1 MVLNAD
7 LIKTA
12 LGKRTADL
20 TVKGGYLINVY
31 TEEAYRADVA
41 IAGNRIA
48 AVDESLPDGRMVVNV
63 DGMYL
68 APGFIDSHTHVE
80 MSFLTL
86 TEFGKIALKH
96 GTTCV
101 MEEPHE
107 IANVLGLR
115 GVKALVEEA
124 KTLPVRFYFQIPSC
138 VPSSIHETSGAA
150 LTLKDV
156 KEGLKLPRVVGLGEF
171 MNVPSILRADRGALR
186 KIEVARRLG
195 AVVEGHCP
203 GLEGCELNAYASTG
217 ISSDHE
223 AFQPLEG
230 VRKLRAGLTLEIR
243 EGSTVKN
250 LKDLLKPILKLN
262 LSLENC
268 CLATDDILP
277 GDLEA
282 LGYMDYVVR
291 RAIEEGVD
299 PVKAVKMATLNPA
312 RHFRLEQDLGSVTP
326 GKLADIVVLKNL
338 QKVEV
343 DSVILNGKIAY
354 HRGDI
359 RVPFKKFRFPSWA
372 YNTVKL
378 KRKIKREELKVRVQ
392 GFSGSR
398 VLVNVIRIT
407 EGQAYTLREKRWM
420 KVRDGEVLGDEDA
433 AKVFVIERHG
443 KRGGVG
449 KGFIAG
455 LGLRKGAISST
466 VGHDAHNIIVAG
478 HDVEDVYLA
487 FRRLFEIKGGIVIVQ
502 DGEVTCDLPLPIA
515 GLMSDEK
522 YERVLRRLEE
532 LEREARKLGVSIK
545 SPFVQLS
552 FISLTSIPEIRL
564 TDLGLFDVK
573 ANRFIDLIEEA
584 KP

>member
-1 MVLNAD
+1 M
-7 LIKTA
+7 IRTA
-12 LGKRTADL
+12 LGKRRADL
-20 TVKGGYLINVY
+20 AVKGGFVINVY
-31 TEEAYRADVA
+31 TEEVYRADVA
-41 IAGNRIA
+41 VAGNRIA
-48 AVDESLPDGRMVVNV
+48 AVDESLPEGVRTINV
-63 DGMYL
+63 EGMYL

-86 TEFGKIALKH
+86 REFGKAALKH

-101 MEEPHE
+101 IEEPHE

-115 GVKALVEEA
+115 GVKLLINESEG
-124 KTLPVRFYFQIPSC
+124 LPVRYYFQIPSC
-138 VPSSIHETSGAA
+138 VPSSHHETSGADVSIE
-150 LTLKDV
+150 DV
-156 KEGLKLPRVVGLGEF
+156 KRGLKLPRVVGLGEF
-171 MNVPSILRADRGALR
+171 MDVPSILEADQEALR
-186 KIEVARRLG
+186 KVRIARRVG
-195 AVVEGHCP
+195 AVIEGHCP
-203 GLEGCELNAYASTG
+203 GLEGFELNAYASTG

-243 EGSTVKN
+243 EGSTIKN
-250 LKDLLKPILKLN
+250 LRDLLKPILKLN
-262 LSLENC
+262 LSLDNC

-277 GDLEA
+277 GDLET

-312 RHFRLEQDLGSVTP
+312 RHFRLERDLGSLTP

-338 QKVEV
+338 EKVEV

-354 HRGDI
+354 HAGN
-359 RVPFKKFRFPSWA
+359 VKAPFKKFRFPGWA

-378 KRKIKREELKVRVQ
+378 KRKIEKEELKVRLQ

-398 VLVNVIRIT
+398 VLVNVIRII
-407 EGQAYTLREKRWM
+407 EGQAYTVREKRWM
-420 KVRDGEVLGDEDA
+420 KVEEGEVLSDA
-433 AKVFVIERHG
+433 DVAKVFVIERHG
-443 KRGGVG
+443 KRGSIG

-455 LGLRKGAISST
+455 LGLKKGAISST
-466 VGHDAHNIIVAG
+466 IGHDAHNIIVAG
-478 HDVEDVYLA
+478 HEAEDVYLA
-487 FRRLFEIKGGIVIVQ
+487 FRRLLETKGGIAIVQ
-502 DGEVTCDLPLPIA
+502 DGELTCDLPLPIA
-515 GLMSDEK
+515 GLMSDGK
-522 YERVLRRLEE
+522 YEHVLSRLEE
-532 LEREARKLGVSIK
+532 MEREARKLGVSVK

-573 ANRFIDLIEEA
+573 ANRFIDLFN
-584 KP
+584 